1 MYRRCYTAGREEI
14 TSKTFIAAHLKFL
27 QILRLSETEN
37 PQQITM
43 WESESIATSSIYG
56 SCSWKVSRGFYQ
68 LRRVKHRNLREAP
81 PHASA
86 SSQTNTRGS
95 SISDC
100 LCSSISKSV
109 KLSSTFSCFCNAWEM
124 KPAYL
129 IISLYRCIFC
139 SGSLTLKNSLQLDD
153 FKGFMLCCSCYH
165 IFTPPKI
172 YMILKRP

>member
-43 WESESIATSSIYG
+43 WESERIATSSIYG